1 MTADV
6 DRLLKDWLAAL
17 QAGEDPHQIT
27 RQVEKDLIEAGAPI
41 DVVTEVARLGAIATI
56 DKKLKLTGWDEKQ
69 VALFKAQR
77 AMLAAQTPVEETF
90 PLIELHRDLRVD
102 GGAKPRKLGYRVT
115 LAVFAAAVTVLKT
128 GQTVDEAIAEIATP
142 NGIDRKDIR
151 NYRDRLNRGLV
162 TDGTQETYKLILA
175 AFKKMPRAEMM
186 AILART
192 AQRFCT

>member
-1 MTADV
+1 
-6 DRLLKDWLAAL
+6 
-17 QAGEDPHQIT
+17 
-27 RQVEKDLIEAGAPI
+27 
-41 DVVTEVARLGAIATI
+41 
-56 DKKLKLTGWDEKQ
+56 
-69 VALFKAQR
+69 
-77 AMLAAQTPVEETF
+77 MLAAQTPVEETF
-90 PLIELHRDLRVD
+90 PLIELHRDLRAD

-142 NGIDRKDIR
+142 NGIDRKDIS